1 MQTTHKFDDI
11 EVDSLLY
18 AFLAREALPG
28 TELDSAAFFAG
39 FAALVR
45 RFAPRNAALLAKRDR
60 LQASIDAW
68 HREHPGADFDAAAYR
83 AHLLDI
89 GYLVPEGVPFSV
101 DTDGVDPEIA
111 RVAGPQLVVPVSNA
125 RYALNA
131 ANARWGSLYDALYG
145 TDAIPGAAARGAYDP
160 QRGAQVI
167 AYARQFLDDAFPL
180 TAGTHRDAVGYRVA
194 GPGLEVAM
202 RAAPPSFL
210 ETTSAFA
217 GYQGDPGS
225 PSVILLEHHGLHVEL
240 HIDRRHLIGK
250 DDPAGIS
257 DIVLES
263 AVTTIQDCEDSV
275 AAVTAAEKVNVYRNW
290 LGLMRGTLEA
300 RIDKGATSAV
310 RRLNADR
317 EYTAPGGERRVLPGR
332 SLMLVRNVGH
342 HMMSD
347 SVTLR
352 GSPVPETFIDLVV
365 TSLAALHDLRGR
377 PAESAAAGN
386 GAGRPAPARR
396 LPTNCSP
403 PPRISS
409 ACRAMS

>member
-194 GPGLEVAM
+194 GPGL
-202 RAAPPSFL
+202 
-210 ETTSAFA
+210 
-217 GYQGDPGS
+217 
-225 PSVILLEHHGLHVEL
+225 
-240 HIDRRHLIGK
+240 
-250 DDPAGIS
+250 
-257 DIVLES
+257 
-263 AVTTIQDCEDSV
+263 
-275 AAVTAAEKVNVYRNW
+275 
-290 LGLMRGTLEA
+290 
-300 RIDKGATSAV
+300 
-310 RRLNADR
+310 
-317 EYTAPGGERRVLPGR
+317 
-332 SLMLVRNVGH
+332 
-342 HMMSD
+342 
-347 SVTLR
+347 
-352 GSPVPETFIDLVV
+352 
-365 TSLAALHDLRGR
+365 
-377 PAESAAAGN
+377 
-386 GAGRPAPARR
+386 
-396 LPTNCSP
+396 
-403 PPRISS
+403 
-409 ACRAMS
+409 